1 MKLAVSALLIGSA
14 AAFAPATKQT
24 STSALSASPY
34 ENELGVISPTG
45 FWDPFDLSSGAS
57 PETFAQYRTAE
68 LTHGRVAQL
77 AVVGYVVQECY
88 RFPGEISPGVAFAD
102 VPNGIA
108 ALDAIPSL
116 GWAQIFFFIGAVDY
130 WGFLGD
136 FGTGKLQLDDEE
148 FEKRQLQEL
157 QHGRLAM
164 IAMLELF
171 RHDSQNLVQPGF
183 DGMEK
188 LITGLPFIY

>member
-1 MKLAVSALLIGSA
+1 MKLAIAALLAGSA
-14 AAFAPATKQT
+14 AAFVPAAKQA
-24 STSALSASPY
+24 STTAIMASPY

-45 FWDPFDLSSGAS
+45 FFDPANLSGDAS
-57 PETFAQYRTAE
+57 PETFAQYRAAE
-68 LTHGRVAQL
+68 LKHGRVAQL

-88 RFPGEISPGVAFAD
+88 RFPGEISPGIAFAD

-116 GWAQIFFFIGAVDY
+116 GWAQMFFFIGAVDY

-136 FGTGKLQLDDEE
+136 FSAGKLDLDDEE
-148 FEKRQLQEL
+148 FAKRQLQEL